1 MSLPNQK
8 YAITQYSKIPTQ
20 SLNQAV
26 YSYAAVKTASP
37 VKMSELRTN
46 RGFTTSVA
54 VLMKGYSHFLTN
66 PQIKDILVTEN

>member
-1 MSLPNQK
+1 M
-8 YAITQYSKIPTQ
+8 
-20 SLNQAV
+20 

-37 VKMSELRTN
+37 VKLSELKNN

-66 PQIKDILVTEN
+66 PQIKDILVTENEEYNTTTYNIIYNTLNGVFLAIV